1 MRLIVIVL
9 LVAACLNWWR
19 GLRYHERSPSS
30 AGKQLYIYIYTVKAE
45 SFVEDSISST
55 HAVADSEYIALC
67 SDRTLKLELKLKK
80 KNRTNKTDIL
90 YRILTI
96 RNLVFY
102 LSLYNACVASGQ
114 LLTSRSIQ

>member
-30 AGKQLYIYIYTVKAE
+30 VGKQLYIHILYTVKAE
-45 SFVEDSISST
+45 TFMEDSISST

-67 SDRTLKLELKLKK
+67 SIVIEL
-80 KNRTNKTDIL
+80 
-90 YRILTI
+90 
-96 RNLVFY
+96 
-102 LSLYNACVASGQ
+102 
-114 LLTSRSIQ
+114 